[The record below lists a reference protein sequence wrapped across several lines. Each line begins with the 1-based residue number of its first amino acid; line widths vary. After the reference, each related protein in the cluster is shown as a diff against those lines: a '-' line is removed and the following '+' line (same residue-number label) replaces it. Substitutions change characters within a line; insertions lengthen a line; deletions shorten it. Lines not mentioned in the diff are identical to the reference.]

1 MVYRH
6 LPAGSEFL
14 IEEGGSV
21 DGTKEILKDLNK
33 RWPFLKINYSNQK
46 EGFATAARKLYEQ
59 AQCPL
64 VFFSDSD
71 GQCVA
76 AEFWKLVPHARE
88 AALVLGAKR
97 IRRDPFTR
105 RILSR
110 GFNWLVRRL
119 FGLSCRDINF
129 GFRLCRREIAL
140 KYLRSCRE
148 MPTMINAEL
157 VLLAT
162 MGNEAVREVTIHHR
176 PRLYGSRQG
185 FTGPMLEEAGS
196 AFLALLRIR
205 RNDVTNRETS
215 TIEAETRP

>member
-1 MVYRH
+1 M
-6 LPAGSEFL
+6 
-14 IEEGGSV
+14 
-21 DGTKEILKDLNK
+21 
-33 RWPFLKINYSNQK
+33 
-46 EGFATAARKLYEQ
+46 
-59 AQCPL
+59 
-64 VFFSDSD
+64 FFSDSD

-76 AEFWKLVPHARE
+76 GEFWKLVPYARE
-88 AALVLGAKR
+88 APLVLSVKR

-105 RILSR
+105 RVLSR

-129 GFRLCRREIAL
+129 GFWVCRREIVL
-140 KYLRSCRE
+140 KYLRKCRQ

-162 MGNEAVREVTIHHR
+162 MGNEVVREVTVHHR
-176 PRLYGSRQG
+176 PRLYGTRQG

-205 RNDVTNRETS
+205 RNGTKRGARTHK
-215 TIEAETRP
+215 AETRS